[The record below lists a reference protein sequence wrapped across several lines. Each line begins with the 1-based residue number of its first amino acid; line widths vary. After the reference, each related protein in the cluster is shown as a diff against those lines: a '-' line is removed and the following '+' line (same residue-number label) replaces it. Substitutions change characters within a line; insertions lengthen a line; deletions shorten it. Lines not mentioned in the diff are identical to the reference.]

1 MNMTGTS
8 AVQSATSAAAAPASD
23 AVNILVLK
31 KALNVQ
37 AAAAATLIQALP
49 QPPALANTGAVG
61 TRVNTF
67 A

>member
-1 MNMTGTS
+1 MNIAITS
-8 AVQSATSAAAAPASD
+8 SVQSATSAAQAKNAD

-31 KALNVQ
+31 KALDMQ
-37 AAAAATLIQALP
+37 AVSAVAMLQALP
-49 QPPALANTGAVG
+49 QPALARQGTVG